1 VIDGGSTVT
10 VQGGDLVWGGK
21 MKSLNQAPNLTHANA
36 ATICE
41 MALKAMGQRTDR
53 AVDYRDG
60 CDFLVGDDVR
70 IAVRYAIPTSDRQQV
85 YKKRNGELS
94 HYTYKRWTF
103 NFHRHGK
110 IDSRYCDFFVCFLAS
125 ANGSGKARSDV
136 TVFVIPWEAI
146 TGLTF
151 CSSMREGS
159 LRPYRGK
166 YAVYQDAWHLI
177 EEATGAGVSPG
188 ERKLLKIS
196 ADSRRRLKLVTG
208 VDESDDGQSVVTPS
222 PVAAPKE
229 VPVQSEQPRPALF
242 QRTTVR
248 GD

>member
-1 VIDGGSTVT
+1 M
-10 VQGGDLVWGGK
+10 LWGGK
-21 MKSLNQAPNLTHANA
+21 MKSLSQAPNLTHANA

-41 MALKAMGQRTDR
+41 MALKAMGQHTDR

-60 CDFLVGDDVR
+60 YDFLVGDKVR

-110 IDSRYCDFFVCFLAS
+110 IDNRYCDFFVCFLAS
-125 ANGSGKARSDV
+125 ANAKARSDV

-159 LRPYRGK
+159 SRPYRGK

-177 EEATGAGVSPG
+177 GEATGADVAVGD
-188 ERKLLKIS
+188 RKLLRIS

-208 VDESDDGQSVVTPS
+208 NEEAAASQSPESPAAQSQPAVSAMPTVAKDTGHPAFVRTARPTLTVD
-222 PVAAPKE
+222 
-229 VPVQSEQPRPALF
+229 
-242 QRTTVR
+242 
-248 GD
+248 

>member
-1 VIDGGSTVT
+1 
-10 VQGGDLVWGGK
+10 
-21 MKSLNQAPNLTHANA
+21 MKVVNQAPNLTHANA

-41 MALKAMGQRTDR
+41 MALRAMGQRTVR

-60 CDFLVGDDVR
+60 YDFLVGEGIRV
-70 IAVRYAIPTSDRQQV
+70 AVRYAIPTSDRQQT
-85 YKKRNGELS
+85 YRKRNGEVS

-110 IDSRYCDFFVCFLAS
+110 IDNQYCDFFVCFLAAAS
-125 ANGSGKARSDV
+125 GNGKSRSDV

-159 LRPYRGK
+159 SRPYRGK

-177 EEATGAGVSPG
+177 EESAGGRAVNG
-188 ERKLLKIS
+188 ERKRLRIS
-196 ADSRRRLKLVTG
+196 ADSRRRLQLVTG
-208 VDESDDGQSVVTPS
+208 SEEPRERESQREPAGDRAAAEPS
-222 PVAAPKE
+222 PA
-229 VPVQSEQPRPALF
+229 F
-242 QRTTVR
+242 QRATVSV
-248 GD
+248 D